1 MQAGERILEVL
12 ELIVCPACHGRLMLV
27 EGAVVCGECSR
38 RYPVVDGI
46 PVLLIERAEMT
57 KPVL

>member
-12 ELIVCPACHGRLMLV
+12 ELIVCPACHGRLMLI
-27 EGAVVCGECSR
+27 EGEVVCRECTR

-46 PVLLIERAEMT
+46 PVLLVERAELP
-57 KPVL
+57 KLAL